1 MTSNNNG
8 LVINQS
14 EYYVEPCDRSN
25 QAKLAKYALVVF
37 YLIFFISLYFAMI
50 VSNALFILS
59 SAFGIF
65 VLVIFMFGLILLRVK
80 RAPPALIAK
89 IVAIEGNPKLRKT
102 FLNIVAAD
110 TGLYWNE
117 VNKVRYLL
125 TLEIDQKIDSNL
137 VWEAKATGTPE
148 DIELVMA
155 CKREELALLEKAKA
169 EFEQICKG
177 YIEENNQ

>member
-1 MTSNNNG
+1 M
-8 LVINQS
+8 INQS

-25 QAKLAKYALVVF
+25 QAKLAKYGLGVF

-50 VSNALFILS
+50 VSFEQFFNALFI
-59 SAFGIF
+59 GIF
-65 VLVIFMFGLILLRVK
+65 VLVIFMFGLMLLRVE

-117 VNKVRYLL
+117 VNNVRYLL
-125 TLEIDQKIDSNL
+125 ALEIDQKIDSNL

-148 DIELVMA
+148 DIELVMSG
-155 CKREELALLEKAKA
+155 KREELALLEKAKA

-177 YIEENNQ
+177 YIEENNQQQ